1 MLVLRKPGEVPA
13 ILGLWLVCA
22 FNLFYLFQFETLLLT
37 SAFKSKQTSFSF
49 GE

>member
-1 MLVLRKPGEVPA
+1 MLRKPGEVPA
-13 ILGLWLVCA
+13 ILDLWLVFA
-22 FNLFYLFQFETLLLT
+22 FNLFSLFQSEALLLT